1 MDRIRFPNNLV
12 SLTVAR
18 YEWRLSFKQQ
28 LSGLQ
33 KSLLS
38 GYQMGQ
44 KPEMVCQ
51 IMCDAA
57 FEGLEANKVYRVGGV
72 RNKKL

>member
-1 MDRIRFPNNLV
+1 MDRIRFPSNLN

-18 YEWRLSFKQQ
+18 YEWRLSFEQQ
-28 LSGLQ
+28 LSSLQ

-44 KPEMVCQ
+44 KPEMLCQ
-51 IMCDAA
+51 IMFGAA
-57 FEGLEANKVYRVGGV
+57 FEGLEANKVYRAGGV

>member
-1 MDRIRFPNNLV
+1 MDRIRFPSNLT

-18 YEWRLSFKQQ
+18 YEWRRSFEQQ
-28 LSGLQ
+28 TLGLQ

-51 IMCDAA
+51 IMFGAA